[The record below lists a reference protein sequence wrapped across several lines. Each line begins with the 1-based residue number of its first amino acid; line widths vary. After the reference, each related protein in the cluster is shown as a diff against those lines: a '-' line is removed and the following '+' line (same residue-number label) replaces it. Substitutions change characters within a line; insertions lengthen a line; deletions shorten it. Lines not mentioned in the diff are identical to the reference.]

1 IAVFLAACTSN
12 NDGNENESEQNEE
25 SETITVEHELG
36 ETEVDKNPEKVI
48 VFDFGSL
55 DTLDKLD
62 IDVTGV
68 PQKNVHE
75 YIDKYEGKAYENIG
89 VLKEPEFEKIEEI
102 DLDIII
108 IYRSKSDVYD

>member
-1 IAVFLAACTSN
+1 MKKLNKTILMGIIVVFFAACASN
-12 NDGNENESEQNEE
+12 NDGNDNESEQNEE

-48 VFDFGSL
+48 VFDFCSL

-68 PQKNVHE
+68 PQKNVPK
-75 YIDKYEGKAYENIG
+75 YLDKYEDDTYQ
-89 VLKEPEFEKIEEI
+89 
-102 DLDIII
+102 D
-108 IYRSKSDVYD
+108 

>member
-1 IAVFLAACTSN
+1 MKKLNIVLLMGVISIMMVACASN
-12 NDGNENESEQNEE
+12 NDGNENESKQNEE

-36 ETEVDKNPEKVI
+36 ETEVEKNPEKVI

-68 PQKNVHE
+68 PQKNVPE
-75 YIDKYEGKAYENIG
+75 YLNKYEDETYENIG
-89 VLKEPEFEKIEEI
+89 ALKEP
-102 DLDIII
+102 D
-108 IYRSKSDVYD
+108 